1 MKYLKNE
8 NRWSLTPDAQLDV
21 RDALP
26 GGNYTVCQNP
36 LTKEYFLEES
46 EPFTLPQKLYG
57 KIRRHGDRI
66 LETFRNRSRDE
77 QVGVFL
83 SGTKGSGKTLLAKY
97 VAMTSGMPH
106 GGSGPEFAVPDA
118 GHDADRSTESYCRR

>member
-1 MKYLKNE
+1 MKYLKSE

-26 GGNYTVCQNP
+26 NGNYTVCQNP

-46 EPFTLPQKLYG
+46 EPFTLPHKLYV

-97 VAMTSGMPH
+97 VAKASGMPTIIVNT
-106 GGSGPEFAVPDA
+106 PF
-118 GHDADRSTESYCRR
+118 

>member
-1 MKYLKNE
+1 MKYLKSE

-26 GGNYTVCQNP
+26 NGNYTVCQNP

-57 KIRRHGDRI
+57 RDDERANDAAAGRRGVGD
-66 LETFRNRSRDE
+66 LERREVTEGDLE
-77 QVGVFL
+77 GD
-83 SGTKGSGKTLLAKY
+83 A
-97 VAMTSGMPH
+97 
-106 GGSGPEFAVPDA
+106 A
-118 GHDADRSTESYCRR
+118 GHGSPWGGWGAGGIGSTRARQDLERFCAEITFFIIIPY